1 MANDRISYVTAG
13 NGPGRVMFL
22 HGWFWDHRIFAQLFR
37 EIDRLRFTYA
47 TFDIRG
53 YGKSR
58 NVLGNYTVEEI
69 AADAIN
75 VATDLGWED
84 FHVLGHSMGGKAAQK
99 LAIGNSGRVRSIVA
113 VTPVPAS
120 ALPFDQSVR
129 ALFDSACNEDAS
141 AAAIIGR
148 SVSHR
153 LSARWIDDL
162 VRHTRETASPEAF
175 RKYLHSFI
183 EDDFSDEAQRLA
195 ARMLVLSG
203 EHDAGLPNDMVRLV
217 YGQLYPHAVIE
228 AIANSGHYPMLE
240 APLYFAS
247 RIERFLDDQSSR
259 G

>member
-1 MANDRISYVTAG
+1 
-13 NGPGRVMFL
+13 MFV
-22 HGWFWDHRIFAQLFR
+22 HGWFWDHRIFSQIFR
-37 EIDRLRFTYA
+37 EIDDLRFTYS

-58 NVLGNYTVEEI
+58 NLLGNYTVEEI

-75 VATDLGWED
+75 VANDLGWEN

-99 LAIGNSGRVRSIVA
+99 LAIGNPERVRSIVA

-129 ALFDSACNEDAS
+129 ALFDNACDEDAS

-153 LSARWIDDL
+153 ISARWIDDL
-162 VRHTRETASPEAF
+162 VRYTRKTASREAF
-175 RKYLHSFI
+175 RKYMHSFI
-183 EDDFSDEAQRLA
+183 EDDFSDEAKRLTA
-195 ARMLVLSG
+195 GMLVLSG
-203 EHDAGLPNDMVRLV
+203 EHDAGLPSDMVRFV
-217 YGQLYPHAVIE
+217 YGQLYPHAAIE

-240 APLYFAS
+240 TPLYFAS
-247 RIERFLDDQSSR
+247 RIERFFGDQTS
-259 G
+259 GG